1 MEIILL
7 VAGLVVGVGAGV
19 GASVARGKQQTNSA
33 EAKAQ
38 KIVKDAKREADKVAE
53 AAKEEERERRRQIT
67 GAEKRI
73 AEREVSLDKKLDDLD
88 RRAEKLRKN
97 EGELESLKDEIRVI
111 RKKQEDNL
119 QKIAGL
125 SKEDAK
131 DKLMK
136 MTERDIKKDLVAV
149 VDKLQN
155 AAKENA
161 DEDAKMIL
169 ATAMER
175 MASDQSQEKTVTTVA
190 IDSDEMKGR
199 IIGKEGRNI
208 QAIERLTGVD
218 VLVDDTPG
226 VIVLSCFDPIRRQV
240 ARLTIEKLL
249 ADGRVHPARIE
260 EVVEKSKKEIDKV
273 VKEAG
278 EAAAKETG
286 VVGLPPEMIKILG
299 QLKFRT
305 SFSQNVLKHSTEM
318 THLAGMIAAEI
329 GADVRIAKTAA
340 LIHDIGKAMTH
351 EIEGKHH
358 HISRMIAEKYG
369 LEEAICHAAEAH
381 HDDVEATTAEAL
393 VVRVV
398 DAMSAGR
405 PGARG
410 DTMENYAKRMT
421 ELENVATTFPG
432 IDKAYAISAGREIR
446 VIVRPEKVDDLSAIQ
461 LARDLATKIEATLKY
476 PGTIKVN
483 VIRETR
489 AIEFAK

>member
-7 VAGLVVGVGAGV
+7 AAGLVIGAGAGV
-19 GASVARGKQQTNSA
+19 GASVARSKQQTNSA

-38 KIVKDAKREADKVAE
+38 KIIKDAKKEADKIADQ
-53 AAKEEERERRRQIT
+53 AKEEERERRRLIT
-67 GAEKRI
+67 SSEKRV

-119 QKIAGL
+119 QKVAGL
-125 SKEDAK
+125 SKEEAK
-131 DKLMK
+131 EKLMK

-161 DEDAKMIL
+161 EDDAKMIL

-249 ADGRVHPARIE
+249 SDGRVHPARIE
-260 EVVEKSKKEIDKV
+260 EVVEKSKKEIDKIT
-273 VKEAG
+273 KEAG
-278 EAAAKETG
+278 EQAAKDTG

-318 THLAGMIAAEI
+318 ANLAGMIAVEI
-329 GADVRIAKTAA
+329 GADVRITKTAA

-381 HDDVEATTAEAL
+381 HDDVEATTPEAL

-432 IDKAYAISAGREIR
+432 ISKAYAISAGREIR
-446 VIVRPEKVDDLSAIQ
+446 VIVTPEKVDDLSAIQ

-489 AIEFAK
+489 AVEYAK

>member
-7 VAGLVVGVGAGV
+7 VAGLVIGAGAGV
-19 GASVARGKQQTNSA
+19 GASVARSKQQTNSA

-38 KIVKDAKREADKVAE
+38 KIIKDAKKEADKIAE

-67 GAEKRI
+67 AGEKRV

-88 RRAEKLRKN
+88 RRAERLRKN
-97 EGELESLKDEIRVI
+97 EGELDGLKDEIRVI

-119 QKIAGL
+119 QKVAGL
-125 SKEDAK
+125 SKEEAK
-131 DKLMK
+131 EKLMK
-136 MTERDIKKDLVAV
+136 MTERDIKKDLVGV

-161 DEDAKMIL
+161 EDDAKMIL

-273 VKEAG
+273 TKEAG
-278 EAAAKETG
+278 EQACKDTG

-318 THLAGMIAAEI
+318 ANLAGMIASEI
-329 GADVRIAKTAA
+329 GADVRITKTAA

-381 HDDVEATTAEAL
+381 HDDVEATTPEAL

-446 VIVRPEKVDDLSAIQ
+446 VIVKPEKIDDLSAIQ
-461 LARDLATKIEATLKY
+461 LARDMATKIEATLKY

-489 AIEFAK
+489 AMEYAK

>member
-1 MEIILL
+1 MEIVLL
-7 VAGLVVGVGAGV
+7 VAGLVVGAGAGV

-38 KIVKDAKREADKVAE
+38 KIIKDAKKEADKIAE
-53 AAKEEERERRRQIT
+53 AAKEEERERRRLIT
-67 GAEKRI
+67 SSEKRV

-88 RRAEKLRKN
+88 RRADKLRKS

-119 QKIAGL
+119 QKVAGL
-125 SKEDAK
+125 SKDEAK

-161 DEDAKMIL
+161 EDDAKMIL

-260 EVVEKSKKEIDKV
+260 EDRKSVV
-273 VKEAG
+273 
-278 EAAAKETG
+278 
-286 VVGLPPEMIKILG
+286 
-299 QLKFRT
+299 
-305 SFSQNVLKHSTEM
+305 
-318 THLAGMIAAEI
+318 
-329 GADVRIAKTAA
+329 
-340 LIHDIGKAMTH
+340 
-351 EIEGKHH
+351 
-358 HISRMIAEKYG
+358 
-369 LEEAICHAAEAH
+369 
-381 HDDVEATTAEAL
+381 
-393 VVRVV
+393 
-398 DAMSAGR
+398 
-405 PGARG
+405 
-410 DTMENYAKRMT
+410 
-421 ELENVATTFPG
+421 
-432 IDKAYAISAGREIR
+432 
-446 VIVRPEKVDDLSAIQ
+446 
-461 LARDLATKIEATLKY
+461 
-476 PGTIKVN
+476 
-483 VIRETR
+483 
-489 AIEFAK
+489 

>member
-7 VAGLVVGVGAGV
+7 VAGLVVGAGAGV
-19 GASVARGKQQTNSA
+19 GASVARSKQQTNSA

-38 KIVKDAKREADKVAE
+38 KIIKEAKRDADKIAD
-53 AAKEEERERRRQIT
+53 AAKEEERERRRLIT
-67 GAEKRI
+67 ASEKRV
-73 AEREVSLDKKLDDLD
+73 AEREISLDKKLDDLD

-119 QKIAGL
+119 QKVAGL
-125 SKEDAK
+125 SKEEAK

-161 DEDAKMIL
+161 EDDAKMIL

-190 IDSDEMKGR
+190 IDSDELKGR

-278 EAAAKETG
+278 EQAAKETG

-318 THLAGMIAAEI
+318 TNLAGMIAVEI
-329 GADVRIAKTAA
+329 GADVRITKTAA

-381 HDDVEATTAEAL
+381 HDDVEATTPEAL

-432 IDKAYAISAGREIR
+432 ISKAYAISAGREIR
-446 VIVRPEKVDDLSAIQ
+446 VIVTPEKVDDLSAIQ

-489 AIEFAK
+489 AVEYAK

>member
-1 MEIILL
+1 MEIVLL

-19 GASVARGKQQTNSA
+19 GASVARGKQQTDSA

-38 KIVKDAKREADKVAE
+38 KIIKDAKKEADKLAE
-53 AAKEEERERRRQIT
+53 AAKEEERERRRLIT
-67 GAEKRI
+67 TAEKRI
-73 AEREVSLDKKLDDLD
+73 GERETNLDKKLDDLD
-88 RRAEKLRKN
+88 RRAERLRKN

-125 SKEDAK
+125 SKDEAK

-136 MTERDIKKDLVAV
+136 MTERDIKKDLVGV

-318 THLAGMIAAEI
+318 AHLAGMIAAEI
-329 GADVRIAKTAA
+329 GADVRITKTAA

-381 HDDVEATTAEAL
+381 HDDVEATTPEAL

-421 ELENVATTFPG
+421 ELENVALTFPG

-446 VIVRPEKVDDLSAIQ
+446 IIVRPEKVDDLSAIQ

>member
-1 MEIILL
+1 MEIVLL
-7 VAGLVVGVGAGV
+7 VAGLFVGAGAGV
-19 GASVARGKQQTNSA
+19 GASIARSKQKTNSA

-38 KIVKDAKREADKVAE
+38 KIIKDAKREADKVAE
-53 AAKEEERERRRQIT
+53 AAKEEERERRRLIT
-67 GAEKRI
+67 SAEKRI
-73 AEREVSLDKKLDDLD
+73 AERETTLDKKLDELD
-88 RRAEKLRKN
+88 RRAEKLRKQ
-97 EGELESLKDEIRVI
+97 EGELDGLKDEIRAI

-125 SKEDAK
+125 SKEEAK

-155 AAKENA
+155 DAKENA
-161 DEDAKMIL
+161 EEDAKMIL

-190 IDSDEMKGR
+190 IDSDEKKGR

-278 EAAAKETG
+278 EQAAKETG

-318 THLAGMIAAEI
+318 AHLAGMIAAEI
-329 GADVRIAKTAA
+329 GADVRITKTAA

-381 HDDVEATTAEAL
+381 HDDVEATTPEAL

-421 ELENVATTFPG
+421 ELENVALTFPG

-446 VIVRPEKVDDLSAIQ
+446 IIVKPEKVDDLSAIQ